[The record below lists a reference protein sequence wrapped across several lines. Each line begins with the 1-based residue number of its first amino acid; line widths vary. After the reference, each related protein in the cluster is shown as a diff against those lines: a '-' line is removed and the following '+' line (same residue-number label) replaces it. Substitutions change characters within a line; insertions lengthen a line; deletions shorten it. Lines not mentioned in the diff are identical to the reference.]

1 MCVTIESHP
10 FLVSARGF
18 RSTLNSSFW
27 QVDIVNRIDCNR
39 AQLPSCDTLADAFNC
54 ILSATMALVLL
65 QCISCIRHRNWCM
78 LMVRVVVFAGL
89 VPLHAMGPVQAGSVE
104 AVISKVQ
111 NLQPTSVAD
120 NADAYTV
127 PQGPSLA
134 RSGGDASVAT
144 AVDYGGDVTA
154 VPTHSITELQA
165 QLDEMRAKLN
175 EREASA
181 EVFAETDSAARHAA
195 AKLAKE
201 ALHAKDAAVKADAA
215 RVAAEAELMAEK
227 HKLADLERH
236 RADAKQASTQQISTH
251 TVETTSQETTQIL
264 ERLDHLLNK
273 NTEKSSSWPELP
285 VSLQST
291 TIALLVASACVAS
304 MLFLLLIAGCCYRNY
319 QNSPEAFHD
328 ILDHAIRGMRRRQAG
343 DAQEADRM
351 AQLRAA
357 QFQPPGTG
365 GDAGPRIF
373 APTSGGRMVM
383 GAGI

>member
-1 MCVTIESHP
+1 
-10 FLVSARGF
+10 
-18 RSTLNSSFW
+18 
-27 QVDIVNRIDCNR
+27 
-39 AQLPSCDTLADAFNC
+39 
-54 ILSATMALVLL
+54 
-65 QCISCIRHRNWCM
+65 M
-78 LMVRVVVFAGL
+78 LMVRVVFFAGL
-89 VPLHAMGPVQAGSVE
+89 VPLHAMGPVQAESVE
-104 AVISKVQ
+104 AVISKVH
-111 NLQPTSVAD
+111 NLQPTSAAD

-127 PQGPSLA
+127 PQGPSFA
-134 RSGGDASVAT
+134 PSGGDASVAT
-144 AVDYGGDVTA
+144 AVDYAGDVTA

-175 EREASA
+175 EKEATA
-181 EVFAETDSAARHAA
+181 EVFADTDSAARDAA

-201 ALHAKDAAVKADAA
+201 ALHAKDAAAKADAA
-215 RVAAEAELMAEK
+215 RVAAEAKLMAEK
-227 HKLADLERH
+227 RKLADLERH

-251 TVETTSQETTQIL
+251 TVETTSQETTLGMIKEL
-264 ERLDHLLNK
+264 REELVEKLNK

-291 TIALLVASACVAS
+291 TIALLVASVCVAS
-304 MLFLLLIAGCCYRNY
+304 MLFCVLIAACCYRNY
-319 QNSPEAFHD
+319 QNSPEAFHN

>member
-1 MCVTIESHP
+1 MEAAQKGQAGDGQRSSEPDLEDYDYPGRFTDR
-10 FLVSARGF
+10 ARGKHLSQ
-18 RSTLNSSFW
+18 RS
-27 QVDIVNRIDCNR
+27 
-39 AQLPSCDTLADAFNC
+39 
-54 ILSATMALVLL
+54 
-65 QCISCIRHRNWCM
+65 
-78 LMVRVVVFAGL
+78 
-89 VPLHAMGPVQAGSVE
+89 
-104 AVISKVQ
+104 
-111 NLQPTSVAD
+111 
-120 NADAYTV
+120 
-127 PQGPSLA
+127 
-134 RSGGDASVAT
+134 
-144 AVDYGGDVTA
+144 
-154 VPTHSITELQA
+154 
-165 QLDEMRAKLN
+165 
-175 EREASA
+175 
-181 EVFAETDSAARHAA
+181 
-195 AKLAKE
+195 
-201 ALHAKDAAVKADAA
+201 
-215 RVAAEAELMAEK
+215 
-227 HKLADLERH
+227 LERH

-273 NTEKSSSWPELP
+273 NTEKSSSWPEFP

>member
-1 MCVTIESHP
+1 
-10 FLVSARGF
+10 
-18 RSTLNSSFW
+18 
-27 QVDIVNRIDCNR
+27 
-39 AQLPSCDTLADAFNC
+39 
-54 ILSATMALVLL
+54 
-65 QCISCIRHRNWCM
+65 M

-89 VPLHAMGPVQAGSVE
+89 VPLHAMGPVQAESVE
-104 AVISKVQ
+104 AVISKVH
-111 NLQPTSVAD
+111 NLQPTSAAD

-127 PQGPSLA
+127 PQGPSFA
-134 RSGGDASVAT
+134 SSGGDASVAT
-144 AVDYGGDVTA
+144 AVDYAGDVTA
-154 VPTHSITELQA
+154 VPTHSITALQA

-181 EVFAETDSAARHAA
+181 EVFADTDSAARAAA

-201 ALHAKDAAVKADAA
+201 ALHAKDAAAKADAA

-264 ERLDHLLNK
+264 ERLVDTLNK

-285 VSLQST
+285 VSLEST

-304 MLFLLLIAGCCYRNY
+304 MLFCALIAACCYNHY
-319 QNSPEAFHD
+319 QNSPEAFHN

>member
-1 MCVTIESHP
+1 
-10 FLVSARGF
+10 
-18 RSTLNSSFW
+18 
-27 QVDIVNRIDCNR
+27 
-39 AQLPSCDTLADAFNC
+39 
-54 ILSATMALVLL
+54 
-65 QCISCIRHRNWCM
+65 M

-89 VPLHAMGPVQAGSVE
+89 VPLHAMGPVQAESVE

-127 PQGPSLA
+127 PQGPSFA
-134 RSGGDASVAT
+134 SSGGDASVAT
-144 AVDYGGDVTA
+144 AVGYAGDVTA

-175 EREASA
+175 EQEATA
-181 EVFAETDSAARHAA
+181 EVFADTDSAARAAA

-201 ALHAKDAAVKADAA
+201 AFHAKDAAAKADAA
-215 RVAAEAELMAEK
+215 RVAAEAKLMAEQR
-227 HKLADLERH
+227 KLADLERH

-273 NTEKSSSWPELP
+273 NTEKSSSWPEFP

-365 GDAGPRIF
+365 GDGPRIF

>member
-1 MCVTIESHP
+1 
-10 FLVSARGF
+10 
-18 RSTLNSSFW
+18 
-27 QVDIVNRIDCNR
+27 
-39 AQLPSCDTLADAFNC
+39 
-54 ILSATMALVLL
+54 
-65 QCISCIRHRNWCM
+65 M
-78 LMVRVVVFAGL
+78 LMVRVVFFAGL

-195 AKLAKE
+195 EKLAKE
-201 ALHAKDAAVKADAA
+201 ALHAKDAAAKADAA
-215 RVAAEAELMAEK
+215 RVAAEAKLMAETR
-227 HKLADLERH
+227 KLADLERH

-291 TIALLVASACVAS
+291 TVALLVASACVAS
-304 MLFLLLIAGCCYRNY
+304 MLFCGLIAACCYSNY
-319 QNSPEAFHD
+319 QNSPEAFHN